1 MKKPLIAIVFI
12 LVLFLNSSCSAIQF
26 NIFNDPYVYVDKLSL
41 IELLEKDIE
50 QQKQMRKEMLKS

>member
-12 LVLFLNSSCSAIQF
+12 LVLFLNSSSRTIQF
-26 NIFNDPYVYVDKLSL
+26 NIFNDPYVDKLSL